1 VGDIVG
7 VRGPALPP
15 AEPRAG
21 RPRAVRAGAVP
32 AALAAAGVL
41 AQIAYPLLDG
51 EPLRLVTIATVLLLA
66 GAALTH
72 AAATFGTR
80 AAVAL
85 LVTAGGLG
93 LAAEAVGVATGF
105 PFGSYAYAGTL
116 GPELL
121 GVPLVVP
128 LAWTMLAYPCL
139 LLGRRLGRRR
149 AAARALA
156 GGLALAA
163 WDLFLDPQ
171 MVADGH
177 WTWRFPEPAL
187 PGVPGVPLTNYAGWV
202 LVAVTMVAA
211 LDRALP
217 RRAVPEGV
225 PAAVLAWTW
234 LGSALGNLAFFD
246 RPWVALY
253 GGVALGVLAGPYLV
267 RLLRTTDPE
276 EAHT

>member
-1 VGDIVG
+1 V
-7 VRGPALPP
+7 
-15 AEPRAG
+15 
-21 RPRAVRAGAVP
+21 
-32 AALAAAGVL
+32 LAAAGVL

-51 EPLRLVTIATVLLLA
+51 EPLRLTTIATVLLLA
-66 GAALTH
+66 GAAVTH
-72 AAATFGTR
+72 AAGVLGPR
-80 AAVAL
+80 AAIAL
-85 LVTAGGLG
+85 LATAGGIG

-105 PFGSYAYAGTL
+105 PFGSYSYAGTL

-139 LLGRRLGRRR
+139 LLGRRLGGRLGGT
-149 AAARALA
+149 AATRALT
-156 GGLALAA
+156 GGAALAA

-202 LVAVTMVAA
+202 VVAVVMIAA

-217 RRAVPEGV
+217 ARRTSEAV

-234 LGSALGNLAFFD
+234 LGSTLGNLAFFD
-246 RPWVALY
+246 RPWVAVY
-253 GGVALGVLAGPYLV
+253 GGVLLGAFAGPYLL
-267 RLLRTTDPE
+267 RLTGPDAE